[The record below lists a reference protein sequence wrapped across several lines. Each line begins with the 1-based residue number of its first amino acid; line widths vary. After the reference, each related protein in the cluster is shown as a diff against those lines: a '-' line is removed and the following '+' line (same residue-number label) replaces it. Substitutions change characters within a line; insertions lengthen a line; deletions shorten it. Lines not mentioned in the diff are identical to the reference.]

1 MLRTV
6 TGRLLGTR
14 AVAGCEEEEMKGS
27 APRKFMLVL
36 TLGLL
41 AGCTLPFGGGSSGSS
56 NNNNGSSTTVN
67 VGPGVKADKTLGTEI
82 WHNGFHVTLVD
93 VTYKPPEKASPSGF
107 KYNTSEVIINAKFE
121 NLGPDTTH
129 FYSELAVASNG
140 QSYTSRG
147 DSEKL
152 PNVPGKAATNGV
164 IALVTDEKFNLD
176 DAVLTI
182 GNAAG
187 NQAVAPL
194 GSKGKLVD
202 LKPRQLTVTG
212 SITLPDEATLTFTGA
227 TLSYDNPASHREE
240 DKDNQLLTLKFSV
253 LGTGT
258 SSCCLNRDTYSL
270 KIPDGTAIAAD
281 SEDSAVPTKGTT
293 KADQNVEFIIKSPV
307 EGDYDLIVKGKTE
320 GVTGDLKFTITAAG
334 SASGGGSTTTQ
345 PSATASGAGH

>member
-1 MLRTV
+1 
-6 TGRLLGTR
+6 
-14 AVAGCEEEEMKGS
+14 MKGS

-56 NNNNGSSTTVN
+56 NNNSSGGSTTAN
-67 VGPGVKADKTLGTEI
+67 VGPGIKADKTLGTEV

-93 VTYKPPEKASPSGF
+93 ATYKPPEKASPAGF
-107 KYNTSEVIINAKFE
+107 KYNSSELTINAKFE

-129 FYSELAVASNG
+129 FYSELTVASNG

-152 PNVPGKAATNGV
+152 PNVPGKQATNGI
-164 IALVTDEKFNLD
+164 IAVVTDEKFNLD

-182 GNAAG
+182 GNATG
-187 NQAVAPL
+187 NQAMVPL

-212 SITLPDEATLTFTGA
+212 SVTLPDEATLTFTGA
-227 TLSYDNPASHREE
+227 TLSYDNPASHTEM
-240 DKDNQLLTLKFSV
+240 DKDSQLLTFKFSV
-253 LGTGT
+253 LGSGN
-258 SSCCLNRDTYSL
+258 SSCCLGRGSYSL

-281 SEDSAVPTKGTT
+281 SEDSTVPPKGTT
-293 KADQNVEFIIKSPV
+293 KADQNAEFIIKLPV
-307 EGDYDLIVKGKTE
+307 EGDYDLIVKGSTE
-320 GVTGDLKFTITAAG
+320 GVTGDLKFTITAA
-334 SASGGGSTTTQ
+334 SSSSGGGSTTTQ
-345 PSATASGAGH
+345 PSASGSASGH